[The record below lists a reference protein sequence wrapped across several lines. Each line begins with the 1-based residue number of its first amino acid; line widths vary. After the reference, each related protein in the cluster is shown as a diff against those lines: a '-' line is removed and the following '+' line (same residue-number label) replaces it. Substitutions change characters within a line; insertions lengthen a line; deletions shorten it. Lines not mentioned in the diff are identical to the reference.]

1 MIALDVFMHQESIS
15 LYKKLLA
22 DRITDRQRDVI
33 GKMLA
38 EERKRQLGQARHCH
52 NLANS
57 YDDARVKQELS
68 AIGKV
73 VDGELARRQTD
84 GSQASPQQMQ
94 RLSGSA
100 SLSRYQK
107 TP

>member
-1 MIALDVFMHQESIS
+1 MITLDVFMHQESIS

-22 DRITDRQRDVI
+22 DRITDGQRDVI

-57 YDDARVKQELS
+57 DDDARVKQELS
-68 AIGKV
+68 AIGKSY
-73 VDGELARRQTD
+73 EA
-84 GSQASPQQMQ
+84 M
-94 RLSGSA
+94 A
-100 SLSRYQK
+100 SLVVGGEVVR
-107 TP
+107 